1 MRIVCVALGLLIST
15 TVFAEHTV
23 VLAKFTRQY
32 YLGVTPDC
40 PQPEDEDYTNICL
53 DTWVGFEVSPIET
66 LVGLPT
72 PKRIRI
78 ARVQHTIYNDKA
90 FRSLQRKEV
99 LLVLQPI
106 SDPETRKKLKSDYY
120 WVESSE
126 PGGMYC
132 LRSDP
137 TSYGLGDKVTN
148 VTIDRTSS
156 YGSHCFIINE

>member
-23 VLAKFTRQY
+23 VLAKFARQY

-40 PQPEDEDYTNICL
+40 PQPEGEDYTNICL

-90 FRSLQRKEV
+90 FRSLQRREV
-99 LLVLQPI
+99 LLVLRLI
-106 SDPETRKKLKSDYY
+106 TDPATRKKLKSDYY

-126 PGGMYC
+126 PEGMYC
-132 LRSDP
+132 LHNDP
-137 TSYGLGDKVTN
+137 SSYGLGDKVTN
-148 VTIDRTSS
+148 IIIDPRSDNER
-156 YGSHCFIINE
+156 HCFNIKQ